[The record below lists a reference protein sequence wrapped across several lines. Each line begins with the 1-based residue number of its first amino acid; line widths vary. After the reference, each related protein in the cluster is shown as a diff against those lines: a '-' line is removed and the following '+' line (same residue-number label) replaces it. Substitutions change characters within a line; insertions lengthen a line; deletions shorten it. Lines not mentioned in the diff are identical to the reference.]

1 MKGKIELSRLFQS
14 AGGFPLHGQ
23 AGEFQIGFR
32 VGTDGIPIPSAPPP
46 SELGVNPWRRRRT
59 NRRASLAP
67 IEFQLPL
74 FSV

>member
-32 VGTDGIPIPSAPPP
+32 VRTDGFRFLPRPHRQSWGLTPGVVGGPTVEPP
-46 SELGVNPWRRRRT
+46 
-59 NRRASLAP
+59 LAP